1 MAVQRVTVLDYGP
14 GYVRVHS
21 RNTRHCHQCSLKT
34 GCGQQLLSGVL
45 FSNTNNPL
53 ELPLAQERLGNVQAG
68 DSLELSIYEGRL
80 MILSLLQYGL
90 PVMCMLVATALA
102 SSSWAGDGRVI
113 FSAISALGFG
123 LLLVRRITRT
133 MNPSELLEMRS
144 SQYQPGN

>member
-53 ELPLAQERLGNVQAG
+53 ELPLVQERLGNVQAG

-102 SSSWAGDGRVI
+102 SSSGAGDSRVI